1 MCMNNWRKGLL
12 ALLALA
18 GIITLVG
25 LVWLWPSAATKAGE
39 DFPFNQPQVPGTV
52 VKVDNHLCDSG
63 LTGTRVETAPLIPAG
78 DGGDCRSRQK
88 CGEPAEKR
96 YRIHFD
102 FLLDAVTVRIA
113 ASSV

>member
-1 MCMNNWRKGLL
+1 MNNWRKGLL

-78 DGGDCRSRQK
+78 DGGDCTRSLVEFDDGTFTSLVHWGIA
-88 CGEPAEKR
+88 GEP
-96 YRIHFD
+96 
-102 FLLDAVTVRIA
+102 
-113 ASSV
+113 

>member
-39 DFPFNQPQVPGTV
+39 DFPPPPRLHREIVESIRQH
-52 VKVDNHLCDSG
+52 D
-63 LTGTRVETAPLIPAG
+63 RERAVETLRRDI
-78 DGGDCRSRQK
+78 CTL
-88 CGEPAEKR
+88 
-96 YRIHFD
+96 D
-102 FLLDAVTVRIA
+102 FPK
-113 ASSV
+113 